1 MLALERRNL
10 ILEKLQA
17 EKRVVVSEL
26 SQLYDVS
33 EETIRRDLDKL
44 EKEGLAIKSYGGA
57 VINEDVS
64 IDLPFNVRKNQN
76 VTGKQKMAEL
86 AASLVKDGDHIFL
99 DASTT
104 AVFVAKALK
113 EKERL
118 TVITNSMEILLEL
131 ADVSGWNIISTGGVM
146 KEGYLAFLGSKTD
159 ESIRSYYVDKVIF
172 SCKALDLESF
182 SSLIME
188 PSCIVTTRF
197 FIAFT
202 ISLLC
207 VTTRTV
213 VPLSLICSRSFM
225 ISSEVFGSRFPVG
238 SSARRIS
245 GRLTSALASA
255 TLCCSP
261 PESSSG
267 KDLYLT
273 ASPTS

>member
-118 TVITNSMEILLEL
+118 TKQIQRYIRLTELIPELLDLVDNKKLQFTVAVDISYIDKEVQEWIYEYISDTGFIKPKQIAALRNQLNDGPINQIQMLSIFNNCVMAKKVSRSLTFSEKKLTKYFPDDYTAKDMEQVIESLLEK
-131 ADVSGWNIISTGGVM
+131 WM
-146 KEGYLAFLGSKTD
+146 QEQ
-159 ESIRSYYVDKVIF
+159 
-172 SCKALDLESF
+172 SC
-182 SSLIME
+182 
-188 PSCIVTTRF
+188 
-197 FIAFT
+197 
-202 ISLLC
+202 
-207 VTTRTV
+207 
-213 VPLSLICSRSFM
+213 
-225 ISSEVFGSRFPVG
+225 
-238 SSARRIS
+238 
-245 GRLTSALASA
+245 
-255 TLCCSP
+255 
-261 PESSSG
+261 
-267 KDLYLT
+267 
-273 ASPTS
+273 

>member
-113 EKERL
+113 EKEFDYVAMGHIHKGKR
-118 TVITNSMEILLEL
+118 TSYRNYQFHGNTSG
-131 ADVSGWNIISTGGVM
+131 VS
-146 KEGYLAFLGSKTD
+146 
-159 ESIRSYYVDKVIF
+159 
-172 SCKALDLESF
+172 
-182 SSLIME
+182 
-188 PSCIVTTRF
+188 
-197 FIAFT
+197 
-202 ISLLC
+202 
-207 VTTRTV
+207 
-213 VPLSLICSRSFM
+213 
-225 ISSEVFGSRFPVG
+225 
-238 SSARRIS
+238 
-245 GRLTSALASA
+245 
-255 TLCCSP
+255 
-261 PESSSG
+261 
-267 KDLYLT
+267 
-273 ASPTS
+273 